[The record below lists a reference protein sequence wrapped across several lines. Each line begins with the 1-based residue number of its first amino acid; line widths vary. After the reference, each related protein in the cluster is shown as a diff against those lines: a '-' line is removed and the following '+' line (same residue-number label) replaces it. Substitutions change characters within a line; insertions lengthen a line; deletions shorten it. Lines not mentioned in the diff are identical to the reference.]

1 MDSLN
6 FKDMK
11 NYTII
16 PNYASGKFSPND
28 LYTITGIYL
37 TANDKYITDSTYEQI
52 ASSTGQSLS
61 YIKDYF
67 MPRLKNTK
75 LCTQIQSFTIGNL
88 RRKRYYLPK
97 PTENFRIIKK
107 EVLTDTNITSE
118 EKGFII
124 ALYCNCVNNSF
135 NLSLSSWKFWES
147 KIKVSK
153 STFYKLK
160 KSLVSRG
167 YLRRLEYV
175 PENPDSG
182 NHPEDYMLCVP
193 WLGDISYI
201 DWLHQYK
208 NDDITIRNIF
218 LSNYRVAPV
227 Y

>member
-1 MDSLN
+1 
-6 FKDMK
+6 MK

-16 PNYASGKFSPND
+16 PNYASEKFSPND

-37 TANDKYITDSTYEQI
+37 TANDRYITDSTYEQI
-52 ASSTGQSLS
+52 ASFTGQSLS

-67 MPRLKNTK
+67 IPRLKDTEF
-75 LCTQIQSFTIGNL
+75 CTQIQPFTMGNL
-88 RRKRYYLPK
+88 KRKRYYLPK

-118 EKGFII
+118 EKGFTI

-147 KIKVSK
+147 KIKVAK

-167 YLRRLEYV
+167 YLRKLEDV

-182 NHPEDYMLCVP
+182 NHSEDYMLCVP
-193 WLGDISYI
+193 WLGDVSYI
-201 DWLHQYK
+201 EWLHQYED
-208 NDDITIRNIF
+208 NDITERNIS
-218 LSNYRVAPV
+218 LSDCKAASL
-227 Y
+227 

>member
-1 MDSLN
+1 
-6 FKDMK
+6 MK

-16 PNYASGKFSPND
+16 PNYASEKFSPND

-37 TANDKYITDSTYEQI
+37 TANDRYITDST
-52 ASSTGQSLS
+52 SFTGQSLS

-67 MPRLKNTK
+67 IPRLKDTEF
-75 LCTQIQSFTIGNL
+75 CTQIQPFTMGNL
-88 RRKRYYLPK
+88 KRKRYYLPK

-118 EKGFII
+118 EKGFTI

-147 KIKVSK
+147 KIKVAK

-167 YLRRLEYV
+167 YLRKLEDV

-182 NHPEDYMLCVP
+182 NHSEDYMLCVP
-193 WLGDISYI
+193 WLGDVSYI
-201 DWLHQYK
+201 EWLHQYED
-208 NDDITIRNIF
+208 NDITERNIS
-218 LSNYRVAPV
+218 LSDCKAASL
-227 Y
+227 

>member
-16 PNYASGKFSPND
+16 PNYASEKFSPND

-37 TANDKYITDSTYEQI
+37 SANDRYITDSTYEQI
-52 ASSTGQSLS
+52 ASFTGQSLS

-67 MPRLKNTK
+67 IPRLKDTEF
-75 LCTQIQSFTIGNL
+75 CTQIQPFTMGNL
-88 RRKRYYLPK
+88 KRKRYYLPK

-118 EKGFII
+118 EKGFTI

-147 KIKVSK
+147 KIKVAK

-167 YLRRLEYV
+167 YLRKLEDV

-182 NHPEDYMLCVP
+182 NHSEDYMLCVP
-193 WLGDISYI
+193 WLGDVSYI
-201 DWLHQYK
+201 EWLHQYED
-208 NDDITIRNIF
+208 NDITERNIS
-218 LSNYRVAPV
+218 LSDCKAASL
-227 Y
+227 

>member
-16 PNYASGKFSPND
+16 PNYASEKFSPND

-37 TANDKYITDSTYEQI
+37 TANDRYITDSTYQQI
-52 ASSTGQSLS
+52 ASFTGQSLS

-67 MPRLKNTK
+67 IPRLKDTEF
-75 LCTQIQSFTIGNL
+75 CTQIQPFTMGNL
-88 RRKRYYLPK
+88 KRKRYYLPK

-118 EKGFII
+118 EKGFTI

-147 KIKVSK
+147 KIKVAK

-167 YLRRLEYV
+167 YLRKLEDV

-182 NHPEDYMLCVP
+182 NHSEDYMLCVP
-193 WLGDISYI
+193 WLGDVSYI
-201 DWLHQYK
+201 EWLHQYED
-208 NDDITIRNIF
+208 NDITERNIS
-218 LSNYRVAPV
+218 LSDCKAASL
-227 Y
+227 

>member
-16 PNYASGKFSPND
+16 PNYASEKFSPND

-37 TANDKYITDSTYEQI
+37 TANDRYITDSTYEQI
-52 ASSTGQSLS
+52 ASFTGQSLS

-67 MPRLKNTK
+67 IPRLKDTEF
-75 LCTQIQSFTIGNL
+75 CTQIQPFTMGNL
-88 RRKRYYLPK
+88 KRKRYYLPK

-118 EKGFII
+118 EKGFTI

-147 KIKVSK
+147 KIKVAK

-167 YLRRLEYV
+167 YLRKLEDV

-182 NHPEDYMLCVP
+182 NHSEDYMLCVP
-193 WLGDISYI
+193 WLGDVSYI
-201 DWLHQYK
+201 EWLHQYED
-208 NDDITIRNIF
+208 NDITERNIS
-218 LSNYRVAPV
+218 LSDCKAASL
-227 Y
+227 

>member
-1 MDSLN
+1 MKDREVTSTRCPLCHNPAKRKIRWFMNNSKVYYSVSLCQEHG
-6 FKDMK
+6 
-11 NYTII
+11 YV
-16 PNYASGKFSPND
+16 SGKIRIRRTEDNM
-28 LYTITGIYL
+28 YYV
-37 TANDKYITDSTYEQI
+37 
-52 ASSTGQSLS
+52 
-61 YIKDYF
+61 IK
-67 MPRLKNTK
+67 ML
-75 LCTQIQSFTIGNL
+75 
-88 RRKRYYLPK
+88 
-97 PTENFRIIKK
+97 
-107 EVLTDTNITSE
+107 TNITSE

>member
-16 PNYASGKFSPND
+16 PNYTSEKFSPND

-37 TANDKYITDSTYEQI
+37 TANDRYITDSTYEQI
-52 ASSTGQSLS
+52 ASFTGQSLS

-67 MPRLKNTK
+67 IPRLKDTEF
-75 LCTQIQSFTIGNL
+75 CTQIQPFTMGNL
-88 RRKRYYLPK
+88 KRKRYYLPK

-118 EKGFII
+118 EKGFTI

-147 KIKVSK
+147 KIKVAK

-167 YLRRLEYV
+167 YLRKLEDV

-182 NHPEDYMLCVP
+182 NHSEDYMLCVP
-193 WLGDISYI
+193 WLGDVSYI
-201 DWLHQYK
+201 EWLHQYED
-208 NDDITIRNIF
+208 NDITERNIS
-218 LSNYRVAPV
+218 LSDCKAASL
-227 Y
+227 

>member
-1 MDSLN
+1 
-6 FKDMK
+6 
-11 NYTII
+11 
-16 PNYASGKFSPND
+16 
-28 LYTITGIYL
+28 
-37 TANDKYITDSTYEQI
+37 
-52 ASSTGQSLS
+52 
-61 YIKDYF
+61 

-75 LCTQIQSFTIGNL
+75 FCTQIQSFTIGNL

-167 YLRRLEYV
+167 YLRNKIVGINKLTDATILTYKDLE
-175 PENPDSG
+175 G
-182 NHPEDYMLCVP
+182 MTIIKLKDY
-193 WLGDISYI
+193 
-201 DWLHQYK
+201 K
-208 NDDITIRNIF
+208 F
-218 LSNYRVAPV
+218 K
-227 Y
+227 